1 MAKQKREVDVRE
13 EMFDRVKALHWC
25 FILIGM
31 CVLARLVW
39 VSFFSAEVA
48 HNAARLEER
57 IFIADSVYARRGSI
71 LARDGEPLA
80 TSILRYRVDFDM
92 ASEGFDSLEIFRKQ
106 ADTLSKRLAGFFGG
120 SAASYRDL
128 MLKRHQEHY
137 RLVYRKDS
145 NVLRSEGWF
154 DRINRYAE
162 EAGVIVEHYVLSSGL
177 KEIIEG
183 TSIAKYFKKIYACE
197 FLYKDGQAYW
207 PKMAV
212 NYTNKTQF
220 VYRINKGVLD
230 INNNVDLN
238 SSRPDNEKRV
248 LFSNM
253 IYIGDGLT
261 DVPCMKLV
269 KQSGGRSIAIYHP
282 GEDHNAAPLLKHKR
296 VDWMF
301 EADYSKGSELDR
313 TMELLLKNL
322 AYQNK
327 LQEINE
333 QQKKDLDEDL

>member
-1 MAKQKREVDVRE
+1 MNKPIIAIMYDFDKTLCTRDMQEYTFIPSVGMDPDEFWNLTGKVAK
-13 EMFDRVKALHWC
+13 
-25 FILIGM
+25 
-31 CVLARLVW
+31 
-39 VSFFSAEVA
+39 AETM
-48 HNAARLEER
+48 
-57 IFIADSVYARRGSI
+57 DSI
-71 LARDGEPLA
+71 LTYMYCMVEKARETGIPL
-80 TSILRYRVDFDM
+80 TR
-92 ASEGFDSLEIFRKQ
+92 ESLVACGKDIEYHKGVEEWFR
-106 ADTLSKRLAGFFGG
+106 
-120 SAASYRDL
+120 
-128 MLKRHQEHY
+128 
-137 RLVYRKDS
+137 
-145 NVLRSEGWF
+145 
-154 DRINRYAE
+154 RINRYAE
-162 EAGVIVEHYVLSSGL
+162 QAGVIVEHYVLSSGL

-238 SSRPDNEKRV
+238 SSRPDSEKRV

-301 EADYSKGSELDR
+301 EADYSEGSELDR

-333 QQKKDLDEDL
+333 LQKKDLDEDL

>member
-1 MAKQKREVDVRE
+1 MNKPIIAIMYDFDKTLCTRDMQEYTFIPSVGMDPDEFWNLTGKVAK
-13 EMFDRVKALHWC
+13 
-25 FILIGM
+25 
-31 CVLARLVW
+31 
-39 VSFFSAEVA
+39 AETM
-48 HNAARLEER
+48 
-57 IFIADSVYARRGSI
+57 DSI
-71 LARDGEPLA
+71 LTYMYCMVEKARETGIPL
-80 TSILRYRVDFDM
+80 TR
-92 ASEGFDSLEIFRKQ
+92 ESLV
-106 ADTLSKRLAGFFGG
+106 ACG
-120 SAASYRDL
+120 
-128 MLKRHQEHY
+128 
-137 RLVYRKDS
+137 KDIEYHKG
-145 NVLRSEGWF
+145 VEEWF
-154 DRINRYAE
+154 QRINRYAE
-162 EAGVIVEHYVLSSGL
+162 QAGVIVEHYVLSSGL

-238 SSRPDNEKRV
+238 SSRPDSEKRV

-301 EADYSKGSELDR
+301 EADYSEGSELDR

-333 QQKKDLDEDL
+333 LQKKDLDEDL

>member
-1 MAKQKREVDVRE
+1 MNKPIIAIMYDFDKTLCTRDMQEYTFIPSVGMDPDEFWNLTGKVAK
-13 EMFDRVKALHWC
+13 
-25 FILIGM
+25 
-31 CVLARLVW
+31 
-39 VSFFSAEVA
+39 AETM
-48 HNAARLEER
+48 
-57 IFIADSVYARRGSI
+57 DSI
-71 LARDGEPLA
+71 LTYMYCMVEKARETGIPL
-80 TSILRYRVDFDM
+80 TR
-92 ASEGFDSLEIFRKQ
+92 ESLV
-106 ADTLSKRLAGFFGG
+106 ACG
-120 SAASYRDL
+120 
-128 MLKRHQEHY
+128 
-137 RLVYRKDS
+137 KDIEYHKG
-145 NVLRSEGWF
+145 VEEWF
-154 DRINRYAE
+154 QRINRYAE
-162 EAGVIVEHYVLSSGL
+162 QAGVIVEHYVLSSGL

-238 SSRPDNEKRV
+238 SSRPDSEKRV

-269 KQSGGRSIAIYHP
+269 KQSGGRSIASYHP

-333 QQKKDLDEDL
+333 LQKKDLDEDL